1 MLDNDI
7 NTHLDTCVTSIRVV
21 QEYLSSVVLK
31 HCWYVLLGE
40 LLGGETDQQTSLAHS
55 TITNYNTLVD
65 SCHDVDC
72 VFCVIL

>member
-21 QEYLSSVVLK
+21 QEYLCSVVLK

-55 TITNYNTLVD
+55 TITNNNTLVD